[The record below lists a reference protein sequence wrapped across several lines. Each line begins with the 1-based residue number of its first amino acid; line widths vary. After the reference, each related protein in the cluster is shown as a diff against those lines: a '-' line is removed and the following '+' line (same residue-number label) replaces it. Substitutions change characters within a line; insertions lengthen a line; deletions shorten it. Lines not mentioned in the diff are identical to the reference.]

1 MVEITSASKF
11 RLALHND
18 DYKEAARQ
26 AYVRR
31 KTYNPMD
38 SIRNRSNTSK
48 SSAGRVN
55 TMQMGS
61 SMGKISDVKD

>member
-1 MVEITSASKF
+1 MVEITSANKF
-11 RLALHND
+11 RPVFGND
-18 DYKEAARQ
+18 NYKEAARQ
-26 AYVRR
+26 AYQRR

-38 SIRNRSNTSK
+38 SIRNRSMNHDG
-48 SSAGRVN
+48 SAGRLN